1 MHLMTAQACYHS
13 RGFWLANN
21 IAVTLFNGSLQ
32 MGSNMIGVMI
42 GFGAVVVTAVY
53 QVLAGSKQ
61 KELQA
66 SSMQLLHQY
75 CPMAAICL
83 AICVPTFEPLG
94 IVSDSPLQT
103 ICSFAFEHSAH
114 PFTCSP
120 QCMHA

>member
-1 MHLMTAQACYHS
+1 M
-13 RGFWLANN
+13 
-21 IAVTLFNGSLQ
+21 Q
-32 MGSNMIGVMI
+32 MGSNIIGVII

-75 CPMAAICL
+75 CPLAVLCL

-94 IVSDSPLQT
+94 IVRPSSPAL
-103 ICSFAFEHSAH
+103 FAPA
-114 PFTCSP
+114 
-120 QCMHA
+120 